1 MFNSMLRDFEDD
13 PFFSDPFHAHRE
25 HVHRMMRS
33 FSEPFGASLMPSVT
47 DGGNRGRHVADPF
60 TSSSLALRNDHR
72 DLMRNPFGMFDNMM
86 TNIRNTMEGMH
97 RNFDN
102 QSTDSNTHSF
112 SSSSVMTYSKVGD
125 EPPKVFQAT
134 SSTRQAPG
142 GIKETRRAL
151 KDSDSGLEQMS
162 IGHYIQDRAHVVEKK
177 YNKKTGQK
185 EFNQDFQNLDESEA
199 QCFDEEWQQELSKFK
214 PSRPRQSLREPQPR
228 TAIRAALPA
237 PDHGKRD
244 QQRQTSGSRDKAQG
258 SVKTNP

>member
-1 MFNSMLRDFEDD
+1 MFNRMLGDFEDD

-33 FSEPFGASLMPSVT
+33 LSEPFGTSLMPSVT
-47 DGGNRGRHVADPF
+47 DGRNRVADPF
-60 TSSSLALRNDHR
+60 TSSSLALRNEHR
-72 DLMRNPFGMFDNMM
+72 DLMRDPFGMFDSMM

-102 QSTDSNTHSF
+102 LSTDSNTHAF

-125 EPPKVFQAT
+125 EPPKVFKAT

-142 GIKETRRAL
+142 GIKETLRAL

-162 IGHYIQDRAHVVEKK
+162 VGHYIQDRGHVVEKK
-177 YNKKTGQK
+177 FNKKTGQK

-199 QCFDEEWQQELSKFK
+199 QCFDEEWQQEASKFQ
-214 PSRPRQSLREPQPR
+214 PSRPRQSLREHEPHAAYRP
-228 TAIRAALPA
+228 ALPG
-237 PDHGKRD
+237 PEHGKRD
-244 QQRQTSGSRDKAQG
+244 QQRQTSGSRDKVKR